1 MNEKEVIDYIEYLN
15 QFGSVL
21 GLDTMKELTKRLGN
35 PQNDLKFIHI
45 AGTNGKGS
53 TLAYLSTI
61 LKAAG
66 YKVGRYISPTIF
78 TYRERIQ
85 INGKS
90 ITWKALGN
98 HLEQIREISGQM
110 MEEGFSH
117 PTAFEIETA
126 LGFLY
131 FKEEKC
137 DVVVLETGLGGLL
150 DATNI
155 VTTTVACVFASIS
168 MDHMA
173 YLGNTLCDI
182 ALNKAGII
190 KNGCYVIAIDQEME
204 VLSILENACVEKNAH
219 LTIAETKNAVKIKYG
234 IEKQKFSYGGF
245 QDLIIK
251 LSGKYQISNAV
262 LAVETIRILNLTG
275 FTISEKALRKGLE
288 ETLWSGRFQKI
299 ADKPMF
305 IVDGAHNEDG
315 ARKLA
320 ESIRFYFTNR
330 KIIYIMGILKD
341 KEYEKIIAETY
352 AYAEHIIT
360 VTTPNNARS
369 MKAYELAQAVK
380 EFHPRVTVSD
390 SLEEAVEISYLLADK
405 DSIIIAFGSLSF
417 IGPITK
423 IVEIKEKMRSD
434 SHGRS
439 KKN

>member
-1 MNEKEVIDYIEYLN
+1 
-15 QFGSVL
+15 
-21 GLDTMKELTKRLGN
+21 
-35 PQNDLKFIHI
+35 
-45 AGTNGKGS
+45 
-53 TLAYLSTI
+53 
-61 LKAAG
+61 
-66 YKVGRYISPTIF
+66 
-78 TYRERIQ
+78 
-85 INGKS
+85 
-90 ITWKALGN
+90 
-98 HLEQIREISGQM
+98 
-110 MEEGFSH
+110 
-117 PTAFEIETA
+117 
-126 LGFLY
+126 
-131 FKEEKC
+131 
-137 DVVVLETGLGGLL
+137 
-150 DATNI
+150 
-155 VTTTVACVFASIS
+155 
-168 MDHMA
+168 
-173 YLGNTLCDI
+173 
-182 ALNKAGII
+182 
-190 KNGCYVIAIDQEME
+190 
-204 VLSILENACVEKNAH
+204 
-219 LTIAETKNAVKIKYG
+219 
-234 IEKQKFSYGGF
+234 
-245 QDLIIK
+245 